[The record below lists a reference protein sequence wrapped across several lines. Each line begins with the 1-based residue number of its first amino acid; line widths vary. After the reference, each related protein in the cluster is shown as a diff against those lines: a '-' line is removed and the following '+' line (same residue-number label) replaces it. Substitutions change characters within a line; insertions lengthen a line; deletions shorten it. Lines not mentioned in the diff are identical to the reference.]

1 MPHIVCVA
9 YRYQSAMTMT
19 VSMKSAWIL
28 AANVIL
34 VTLFSAPAL
43 GQTKQF
49 WPELDV
55 YVKINEKVRLY
66 FSAAGT
72 KENGENTDADFG
84 ASIDFH
90 VKPLV
95 SLKKTRGD
103 HRDESK
109 SKLLLLRA
117 GYHYIPSR
125 QGPSESRIALDAI
138 PRVPLK
144 AGVVATARNR
154 MELRFVDSDF
164 SWRFRHRL
172 GIERNVAIRS
182 YEITPYLRAEFY
194 YDGTYH
200 KWSRTALTAGCVF
213 PIRKRSEIEAY
224 YEHQNK
230 TETSPNRQV
239 KAIGVQLNL
248 Y

>member
-1 MPHIVCVA
+1 
-9 YRYQSAMTMT
+9 MT
-19 VSMKSAWIL
+19 VGMKSAWIL
-28 AANVIL
+28 AASVIL

-43 GQTKQF
+43 GQTKQL

-95 SLKKTRGD
+95 SLKNNRGNRGD
-103 HRDESK
+103 DSK
-109 SKLLLLRA
+109 SKLMLLRA
-117 GYHYIPSR
+117 GFHYLPSR
-125 QGPSESRIALDAI
+125 QGPAESRIALDAI

-144 AGVVATARNR
+144 AGLVATARNR
-154 MELRFVDSDF
+154 VELRFINSDF

-172 GIERNVAIRS
+172 GIEKDVAIGT
-182 YEITPYLRAEFY
+182 YDITPYARAEFY
-194 YDGTYH
+194 YDSTYK

-213 PIRKRSEIEAY
+213 PIRKRSEIEMY
-224 YEHQNK
+224 YEHQNR
-230 TETSPNRQV
+230 TETSPNRQLN
-239 KAIGVQLNL
+239 AIGIQLNL
-248 Y
+248 YF

>member
-1 MPHIVCVA
+1 
-9 YRYQSAMTMT
+9 MT

-28 AANVIL
+28 ATVIL

-43 GQTKQF
+43 GQTKQL

-55 YVKINEKVRLY
+55 YVNINQKVRLY

-72 KENGENTDADFG
+72 KENGDKTDADFG

-90 VKPLV
+90 VKPLI
-95 SLKKTRGD
+95 SLKKNQGD
-103 HRDESK
+103 HRDESR

-117 GYHYIPSR
+117 GFHYIPSR
-125 QGPSESRIALDAI
+125 QGPAESRIAFDAI
-138 PRVPLK
+138 PRLPLK

-154 MELRFVDSDF
+154 VELRFINSDF

-172 GIERNVAIRS
+172 GIERNVAIRT
-182 YEITPYLRAEFY
+182 YEITPYTRAEFY

-213 PIRKRSEIEAY
+213 PIRKRSEIEMY
-224 YEHQNK
+224 FEHQNR
-230 TETSPNRQV
+230 TETSPNRQLN
-239 KAIGVQLNL
+239 AIGIQLNL
-248 Y
+248 YF

>member
-1 MPHIVCVA
+1 
-9 YRYQSAMTMT
+9 MT
-19 VSMKSAWIL
+19 VSMNSARIL
-28 AANVIL
+28 AANVLL
-34 VTLFSAPAL
+34 VTLFSVSAL
-43 GQTKQF
+43 GQTKQL
-49 WPELDV
+49 WPEIDV
-55 YVKINEKVRLY
+55 YVKINERVRLY

-72 KENGENTDADFG
+72 KENGESTDADFG

-90 VKPLV
+90 VQPLL
-95 SLKKTRGD
+95 SLKNKQGD

-109 SKLLLLRA
+109 SKLMLLRA
-117 GYHYIPSR
+117 GYHYLPSR
-125 QGPSESRIALDAI
+125 EGPAESRIVLDAI

-154 MELRFVDSDF
+154 VELRFIDSDF
-164 SWRFRHRL
+164 SWRFRNRL
-172 GIERNVAIRS
+172 GIERNVAIRT
-182 YEITPYLRAEFY
+182 YEITPYARAEFY

-224 YEHQNK
+224 YEHQNR

-248 Y
+248 YF